1 MKNDSEKK
9 IRWIIFDV
17 SGVVVPFTLVN
28 PAGYE
33 YESRFFSQ
41 QDLEG
46 VFYEKSYKNYM
57 LGLISHE
64 QFVGDYIAKRKLDI
78 SVDEFNEILKK
89 DVKPMEGM
97 ESLFQKLE
105 PKYNLAL
112 ATNEGKVI
120 TKYKV
125 EGSGIMQYISKV
137 IPSYLL
143 RELKPYPDFYKK
155 MLKKIEAESQECV
168 FIDDKKENVHTAKM
182 MGMIGIIFENVNQ
195 LEKELNT
202 LQLL

>member
-1 MKNDSEKK
+1 MNT
-9 IRWIIFDV
+9 IQWIIFDI

-33 YESRFFSQ
+33 FGSRFFSQ
-41 QDLEG
+41 KELEG
-46 VFYEKSYKNYM
+46 VFFEKSYKNYM

-64 QFVGDYIAKRKLDI
+64 QFVGDYLKKKKLDL
-78 SVDEFNEILKK
+78 SVEEFNEIFIK
-89 DVKPMEGM
+89 DVHPMIGM
-97 ESLFQKLE
+97 ELIFQKLE
-105 PKYNLAL
+105 PRYSLAL

-125 EGSGIMQYISKV
+125 EGSGVMQYISKV

-155 MLKKIEAESQECV
+155 MLKKLEAQPQECI
-168 FIDDKKENVHTAKM
+168 FIDDKKENVNTAKM
-182 MGMIGIIFENVNQ
+182 MGMEGIEFKSAAQ
-195 LEKELNT
+195 LEQDLIKLGVM
-202 LQLL
+202 